1 MCAEVL
7 QSGAR
12 GLTWS
17 RLVHALSRQ
26 HWAHISSLFSF
37 DRVLF
42 PMYTKIKVNLV
53 MCCGCFLGCGK
64 GMEIKFL
71 MRNYTMNSCGKRA
84 WVDGAPYLHSWKLN
98 VIQEF
103 VCLLVQY
110 MLSKI
115 KTGKSH
121 WRQVETEVFISRGML
136 FGDRN
141 VALLSCRKL
150 ALSKVVLGVV
160 PQVSSWLLR
169 DPRPKDCMSTGIQD
183 RQDHRATFLPQAYR
197 CPGPCRQN
205 CAFWTWLR
213 I

>member
-53 MCCGCFLGCGK
+53 MCCGCLLGCGK

-71 MRNYTMNSCGKRA
+71 MRNYTMNSYGKRA

-110 MLSKI
+110 TLSKI

-121 WRQVETEVFISRGML
+121 WRQVETEVFISWGML

-141 VALLSCRKL
+141 VALLSCKKL
-150 ALSKVVLGVV
+150 ALSLK
-160 PQVSSWLLR
+160 
-169 DPRPKDCMSTGIQD
+169 
-183 RQDHRATFLPQAYR
+183 
-197 CPGPCRQN
+197 
-205 CAFWTWLR
+205 
-213 I
+213 